1 MNSSS
6 IYQSAIQDV
15 SEGSG
20 RNIEEYLN
28 SIKFSAKEF
37 ILKKEVYDRE
47 EILHSIRTLIRDS
60 GNFVCLLG
68 GKSTGKSLIFKH
80 FEDPRNHEKHLSL
93 INIDMRSYAEKRNI
107 LEALL
112 KSLAKTKTHNSIE
125 VIKSTIEKVMPALIS
140 TIVSSIGIDA
150 PVDVGV
156 IMKALKENNANES
169 EILECLLMELSFT
182 FGNLTIIIDEANL
195 AFDPFNSSVEIL
207 NKAKADLQVFTRLT
221 KQMSMV

>member
-1 MNSSS
+1 MKQFIRTTATNNHNNNNNLLKRCLHNHCGLLQGINLLAKESLFYSNKIDLSLSKQLLMNSSS

-28 SIKFSAKEF
+28 SIKFSAKDF
-37 ILKKEVYDRE
+37 IMKDEVYDRE

-112 KSLAKTKTHNSIE
+112 KSLVKKKKT
-125 VIKSTIEKVMPALIS
+125 TI
-140 TIVSSIGIDA
+140 SS
-150 PVDVGV
+150 
-156 IMKALKENNANES
+156 K
-169 EILECLLMELSFT
+169 LS
-182 FGNLTIIIDEANL
+182 NL
-195 AFDPFNSSVEIL
+195 
-207 NKAKADLQVFTRLT
+207 Q
-221 KQMSMV
+221 